1 MDLDPALTQSRPAQ
15 QLPASHWD
23 LALTLMSAAKTISS
37 QERRM
42 GPDQDHT
49 NSRAPLM
56 PPNHLRIQPL
66 ERLRETGLIYPKTLP
81 HPTNTRIS
89 LNTLKLLMPIAFP
102 KLLRAMRNSYL
113 SKVKFLVSVS
123 ATTRS
128 TEKSARDI

>member
-15 QLPASHWD
+15 QLHASHWD

-42 GPDQDHT
+42 APDQDHM

-56 PPNHLRIQPL
+56 PPNNLRIQPL
-66 ERLRETGLIYPKTLP
+66 ERLRETGLIYPKTLL

-89 LNTLKLLMPIAFP
+89 LNTLKRLMPIAFL
-102 KLLRAMRNSYL
+102 KLLRAMRNSL
-113 SKVKFLVSVS
+113 
-123 ATTRS
+123 
-128 TEKSARDI
+128 